1 MDVEQRTVKTEDF
14 EWNVLDIDLPEPSYA
29 VVCLHGFMGTAEDWL
44 PLMQR
49 LSEYARCVA
58 VDLPGHGKT
67 RSDLVR
73 MPWHYIVREMVR
85 LLNALML
92 PPPVLLG
99 YSMGGRLAI
108 AIAEAM
114 EYQLQGLVIE
124 SASPGIEDELERL
137 ERYQQDVER
146 ALELSIQDF
155 DHFLHRWYEQPLF
168 ASLRQHPQFQQL
180 MEQRFQNND
189 PLQLA
194 AVLKVL
200 SVAQQPSYWQ
210 WLGATT
216 LPVLFLAGEK
226 DPKYVAIAQRVAA
239 LQNPAVRVEIVP
251 GAGHMI
257 HFEAPE
263 RFVQLVERFLS
274 QLWWANDLGVS

>member
-1 MDVEQRTVKTEDF
+1 
-14 EWNVLDIDLPEPSYA
+14 
-29 VVCLHGFMGTAEDWL
+29 
-44 PLMQR
+44 
-49 LSEYARCVA
+49 
-58 VDLPGHGKT
+58 
-67 RSDLVR
+67 
-73 MPWHYIVREMVR
+73 
-85 LLNALML
+85 
-92 PPPVLLG
+92 
-99 YSMGGRLAI
+99 
-108 AIAEAM
+108 M